1 MIMIKKWIIAFLAAS
16 VRRAIRR
23 EKPMIIAIT
32 GSFGKSSAK
41 EAIAIALGASEH
53 GASVRATK
61 KNYNNEFGVPF
72 TVLNVSAPGKDPV
85 KWVLV
90 LWRALWIGWGFGR
103 IGAQTLIL
111 EMGADHPGDLDWL
124 VSIAPPHLSVVT
136 SVGEAHSQFF
146 GTIDDVAKEK
156 ATLVRILPKNG
167 IAVLNNDD
175 PRVTAMRRE
184 FEGEAIYFGFS
195 IGSDVHVKSAEID
208 TQMTEEGF
216 AFPVGISVQ
225 IIESDRTYDLHLK
238 GTVGRPQAWS
248 AAAALAVAKA
258 FKVPLQVAIDRLE
271 REYHGISGRT
281 RIIDGI
287 KKTVIIDDSY
297 NAASPATVISAL
309 RDLEQVP
316 IIEPQRRIAA
326 LGEMRELGGYSDDS
340 HRSVGEEVVRSG
352 VDILVLCGTLA
363 RTIEEQ
369 AKKFGMDASKIHW
382 FATSD
387 QAGRFLQ
394 DLIHSGDVILVKG
407 SQGSRMEK
415 IVKELMAEPL
425 QAPFLLVRMSDEWQK
440 MG

>member
-1 MIMIKKWIIAFLAAS
+1 MIKKWIIAFLAAS
-16 VRRAIRR
+16 ARRAIRR
-23 EKPMIIAIT
+23 EKTMIIAIT

-41 EAIAIALGASEH
+41 EAIATALGAFES
-53 GASVRATK
+53 GSSVRATK

-72 TVLNVSAPGKDPV
+72 TVLNVLPPGKDLI
-85 KWVLV
+85 KWIIV
-90 LWRALWIGWGFGR
+90 LWRAFWIGWGYGR
-103 IGAQTLIL
+103 IGVHTLIL
-111 EMGADHPGDLDWL
+111 EMGADHPGDLNWL
-124 VSIAPPHLSVVT
+124 VGIAPPNLSVIT
-136 SVGEAHSQFF
+136 SVGEAHSEFF
-146 GTIDDVAKEK
+146 GTIDDVANEK
-156 ATLVRILPKNG
+156 ATLVRVLQKNG

-175 PRVTAMRRE
+175 PRVTSMRRE

-195 IGSDVHVKSAEID
+195 IGSDVHVKGVQVEVE
-208 TQMTEEGF
+208 TTEEGF
-216 AFPVGISVQ
+216 AFPTGLIVQ
-225 IIESDRTYDLHLK
+225 MTCDGRMYDLHLK

-258 FKVPLQVAIDRLE
+258 FHVPLQTAIDRLE

-281 RIIDGI
+281 RIIEGI
-287 KKTVIIDDSY
+287 KKTILIDDSY

-309 RDLEQVP
+309 RDLEQIP
-316 IIEPQRRIAA
+316 IHPPQRRIVA
-326 LGEMRELGGYSDDS
+326 LGEMLELGGYSDDA

-352 VDILVLCGTLA
+352 VDILVVCGTLA
-363 RTIEEQ
+363 RTIAEQ
-369 AKKFGMDASKIHW
+369 AKAFGMNEENIHW

-387 QAGRFLQ
+387 QAGRYLQ

-440 MG
+440 LG

>member
-1 MIMIKKWIIAFLAAS
+1 MVKKWIIAFLAAS
-16 VRRAIRR
+16 TRRAIRR
-23 EKPMIIAIT
+23 DKPAIIAIT

-41 EAIAIALGASEH
+41 EAIATALGAFEPGS
-53 GASVRATK
+53 SVRATR

-72 TVLNVSAPGKDPV
+72 TILNVSAPGKDPV
-85 KWVLV
+85 KWLLV
-90 LWRALWIGWGFGR
+90 LWHACWIGWGLGR
-103 IGAQTLIL
+103 IGAHTLVL
-111 EMGADHPGDLDWL
+111 EMGADHPGDLAWL
-124 VSIAPPHLSVVT
+124 VQIAPPQLSVVT

-146 GTIDDVAKEK
+146 GTVDDVAREK
-156 ATLVRILPKNG
+156 STLVRVLPKNG

-175 PRVTAMRRE
+175 PRVTAMRKQ

-195 IGSDVHVKSAEID
+195 VGSDIHVQGVEIE
-208 TQMTEEGF
+208 TQTTDEGYV
-216 AFPVGISVQ
+216 FPIGLHVEIS
-225 IIESDRTYDLHLK
+225 ERGRKYDLHLK

-258 FKVPLQVAIDRLE
+258 FHVPLQEAINRLE

-281 RIIDGI
+281 RIIEGI
-287 KKTVIIDDSY
+287 KKTILIDDSY
-297 NAASPATVISAL
+297 NAASSATVISAL
-309 RDLEQVP
+309 RDLEQIPVAG
-316 IIEPQRRIAA
+316 EQRRIAA
-326 LGEMRELGGYSDDS
+326 LGEMLELGGYSEDA
-340 HRSVGEEVVRSG
+340 HRSVGEQVVRSG
-352 VDILVLCGTLA
+352 VDILVVCGTLA
-363 RTIEEQ
+363 RTIAEQ
-369 AKKFGMDASKIHW
+369 AQSFGMDASKIYW

-440 MG
+440 IS